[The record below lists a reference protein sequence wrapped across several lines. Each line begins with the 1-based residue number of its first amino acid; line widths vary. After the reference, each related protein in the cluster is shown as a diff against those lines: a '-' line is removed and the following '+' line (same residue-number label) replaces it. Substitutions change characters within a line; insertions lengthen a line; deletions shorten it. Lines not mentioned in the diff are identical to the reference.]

1 MGRTSRS
8 RLATTTTTRF
18 YALESGAQ
26 EMSSVASDQHVSP
39 LGYTLDQVM
48 DFLDACE
55 KYLLSDAYVE
65 TMGKGI
71 ENFETEGERGS
82 AKKSFSE

>member
-1 MGRTSRS
+1 
-8 RLATTTTTRF
+8 
-18 YALESGAQ
+18 
-26 EMSSVASDQHVSP
+26 MSSVASDQHVSP

-65 TMGKGI
+65 TMGKGT
-71 ENFETEGERGS
+71 ENLKPREKQEVLRNRFQNESKEIWSKMKR
-82 AKKSFSE
+82 